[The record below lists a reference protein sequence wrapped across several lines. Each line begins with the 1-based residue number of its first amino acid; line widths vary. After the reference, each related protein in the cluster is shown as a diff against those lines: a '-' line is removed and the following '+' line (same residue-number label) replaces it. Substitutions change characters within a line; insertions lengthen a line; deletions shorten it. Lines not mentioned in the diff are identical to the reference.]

1 MVNTLLILI
10 CIALALILIFV
21 LQILNRQEL
30 LSQRDDIEMMRFR
43 LKTIMDNTEKL
54 IEDKEHTQKTSSKSE
69 DISKEVSKESVD
81 KIVEEKR
88 TEETDDR
95 YGFKTQVENIALK
108 RDDKI
113 EYEEENFI
121 IEEE

>member
-21 LQILNRQEL
+21 LQFLNRQEL

-43 LKTIMDNTEKL
+43 FKTIMDNTEKL
-54 IEDKEHTQKTSSKSE
+54 IEDKEHIQKTSSKSE
-69 DISKEVSKESVD
+69 DIAKEVSKESVD

-88 TEETDDR
+88 TEETNN
-95 YGFKTQVENIALK
+95 YGFKTQVANIAPK
-108 RDDKI
+108 HDDKI

>member
-1 MVNTLLILI
+1 MVNILLILI
-10 CIALALILIFV
+10 CIALILIFV
-21 LQILNRQEL
+21 LQFLNRQEL

-69 DISKEVSKESVD
+69 DIAKEVSKESVV

-88 TEETDDR
+88 TEET
-95 YGFKTQVENIALK
+95 KTQVANAAPK
-108 RDDKI
+108 HDDKI
-113 EYEEENFI
+113 EYEEENFT

>member
-10 CIALALILIFV
+10 CIALILIFV
-21 LQILNRQEL
+21 LQFLNRQEL

-43 LKTIMDNTEKL
+43 LKTIIDNTEKL
-54 IEDKEHTQKTSSKSE
+54 IEYKEHTQKTSSKSE
-69 DISKEVSKESVD
+69 DIAKEVSKESVD

-88 TEETDDR
+88 TEETNN
-95 YGFKTQVENIALK
+95 YGFKTQVANIDPK